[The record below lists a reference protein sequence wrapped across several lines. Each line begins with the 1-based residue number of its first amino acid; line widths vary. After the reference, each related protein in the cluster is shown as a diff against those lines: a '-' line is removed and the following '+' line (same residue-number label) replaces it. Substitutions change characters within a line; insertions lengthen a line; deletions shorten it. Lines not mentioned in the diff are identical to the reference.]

1 MNLWKMELLHLFR
14 SWRGWTLLAVFLLA
28 SVLSIVTGMF
38 IERVDDFSHS
48 AAVDL
53 YMIYSLPG
61 TLLFIGIVVSALS
74 FDGNKDSA
82 TFLRTRFSMKRILI
96 TKVLVYSPLAEF
108 LFFLGFIISL
118 VGGSIFFDASDTLSF
133 GWLLWGILLHLV
145 TGLFYLALMLF
156 TSSVFRGAV
165 ASVLLTLAVIIGIPI
180 IGGTL
185 AIIELL
191 MRGLIE
197 TPPADWER
205 VSYVARVLLW
215 WPAALG
221 DAQAFL
227 SVTQSEIEE
236 STISYF
242 GQSFELDPHFRY
254 KPLISTLVVSPLFA
268 LFAWRRYT
276 RREI

>member
-1 MNLWKMELLHLFR
+1 
-14 SWRGWTLLAVFLLA
+14 
-28 SVLSIVTGMF
+28 
-38 IERVDDFSHS
+38 
-48 AAVDL
+48 
-53 YMIYSLPG
+53 
-61 TLLFIGIVVSALS
+61 
-74 FDGNKDSA
+74 
-82 TFLRTRFSMKRILI
+82 MKRILI
-96 TKVLVYSPLAEF
+96 TKILVYFPLSE
-108 LFFLGFIISL
+108 LLYFLGFVISL

-145 TGLFYLALMLF
+145 TSLFYVALMLF

-185 AIIELL
+185 MTIELL
-191 MRGLIE
+191 TRGLIA
-197 TPPADWER
+197 TPLADWEK

-215 WPAALG
+215 WPAALS
-221 DAQAFL
+221 DTLAFL
-227 SVTQSEIEE
+227 SVTQSEIAE

-268 LFAWRRYT
+268 LFAWRRYA
-276 RREI
+276 RREM

>member
-28 SVLSIVTGMF
+28 SILSIVTGIF
-38 IERVDDFSHS
+38 IERVDQFSHS

-74 FDGNKDSA
+74 FDGNKDLS

-96 TKVLVYSPLAEF
+96 TKILVYFPLSE
-108 LFFLGFIISL
+108 LLYFLGFIISL
-118 VGGSIFFDASDTLSF
+118 VGGSIFFDASDTLSL

-145 TGLFYLALMLF
+145 TGLFYVALMLF

-185 AIIELL
+185 TIIELL

-197 TPPADWER
+197 TPPADWEKI
-205 VSYVARVLLW
+205 SYVARVLLW

-227 SVTQSEIEE
+227 SVTQSEIAEN
-236 STISYF
+236 TISYF

-276 RREI
+276 RREM

>member
-28 SVLSIVTGMF
+28 SVLSIVTGIF

-74 FDGNKDSA
+74 FDGNKDLS
-82 TFLRTRFSMKRILI
+82 TFLRTRFSMNRILI
-96 TKVLVYSPLAEF
+96 TKMLVYFPLAE
-108 LFFLGFIISL
+108 LLYFLGFVISL

-145 TGLFYLALMLF
+145 TGLFYVALMLF

-165 ASVLLTLAVIIGIPI
+165 ASVLLTLAVVIGIPI

-185 AIIELL
+185 TIIELL

-197 TPPADWER
+197 TPPADWEKI
-205 VSYVARVLLW
+205 SYVARVLLW
-215 WPAALG
+215 WPAALS

-227 SVTQSEIEE
+227 SVTQSEIAEN
-236 STISYF
+236 TISYF
-242 GQSFELDPHFRY
+242 GQSFELDPYFRY

-276 RREI
+276 RREM

>member
-28 SVLSIVTGMF
+28 AVLSIVTGIF
-38 IERVDDFSHS
+38 IERIDDFSHS
-48 AAVDL
+48 AVVDL
-53 YMIYSLPG
+53 YIIFSLPG
-61 TLLFIGIVVSALS
+61 TLLFMGIVVSALS
-74 FDGNKDSA
+74 FDGNKDLS

-96 TKVLVYSPLAEF
+96 AKMLVYFA
-108 LFFLGFIISL
+108 LFELLYFLGFVISL
-118 VGGSIFFDASDTLSF
+118 VGGSIFFDTSDTLSF
-133 GWLLWGILLHLV
+133 EWMLWGILLHLV
-145 TGLFYLALMLF
+145 TGLFYVTLMLF

-165 ASVLLTLAVIIGIPI
+165 VSVLLTLAVIIGIPI

-185 AIIELL
+185 TTIELL
-191 MRGLIE
+191 MRGLIA
-197 TPPADWER
+197 TPLADWEK
-205 VSYVARVLLW
+205 VSYVAKILLW
-215 WPAALG
+215 WPGALG
-221 DAQAFL
+221 DAEAFL
-227 SVTQSEIEE
+227 SVTQSEIAKN
-236 STISYF
+236 TISYF